1 MKTTVS
7 IARTDVYTSFGQYD
21 TTIYEVLVDDG
32 DDFRRSIIID
42 SADELMALNNAL
54 SDYIAKNGIS
64 ATNIST
70 DDHEQ

>member
-21 TTIYEVLVDDG
+21 TTIYEVLVEDG

-42 SADELMALNNAL
+42 SYDELLTLKNVL
-54 SDYIAKNGIS
+54 SDYIAKNGIPV
-64 ATNIST
+64 TNITT

>member
-21 TTIYEVLVDDG
+21 TTIYEALVDDG

-42 SADELMALNNAL
+42 SADELLALNNAL

>member
-42 SADELMALNNAL
+42 SYDELLALKNAL
-54 SDYIAKNGIS
+54 SDYIAKNGIPV
-64 ATNIST
+64 TNITT
-70 DDHEQ
+70 DGHEQ

>member
-42 SADELMALNNAL
+42 SYDELLALKNAL
-54 SDYIAKNGIS
+54 SDYIAKNGIPV
-64 ATNIST
+64 TNITT